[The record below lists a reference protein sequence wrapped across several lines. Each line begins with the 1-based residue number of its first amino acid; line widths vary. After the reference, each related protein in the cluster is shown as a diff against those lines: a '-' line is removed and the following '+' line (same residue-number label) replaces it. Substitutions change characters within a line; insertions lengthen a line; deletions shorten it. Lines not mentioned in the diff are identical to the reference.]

1 MPKKSWFFDRIN
13 IIDTA
18 IARLRKK
25 EKRHKLLISG
35 MKEKT
40 SLQIPWTLKG
50 W

>member
-1 MPKKSWFFDRIN
+1 MPKKSWFFERID
-13 IIDTA
+13 IIDKV

-40 SLQIPWTLKG
+40 SLQISWTLKG
-50 W
+50 